1 MAPVFDGAT
10 TRRRQISLGGRKRDD
25 AGASSREIIARARE
39 ERERRARE
47 RDESRCALNAQRV
60 YRATRA
66 VREAKR
72 AAREAFDE
80 DGEGCD
86 FVLDANRARALVFFG
101 DGGRD
106 YVACARA
113 AVDVSASG
121 ETLRD
126 VFIDAGAWRRGK
138 RTSGGDVMDVDD
150 DDARAAAIERARSVL
165 RMGKFTRLATRSLRE
180 ATRRAREDDGE
191 GREVARRAVV
201 SLSNALVAL
210 MRRDDA
216 RWGDTGVELCAASFR
231 DADDARCVGDILE
244 DLRES
249 EAFEDD
255 VTRRAMRLLCENIAR
270 GGGGGALAWTLARV
284 PRVWDAFGEASTT
297 RELWE
302 FVARRLETDTSGD
315 ASTCASSTLRGV
327 DVALGNVIQPVKTH
341 IERMTPR
348 LACVVVRVATRL
360 MSSAHSSAALFVAS
374 ESDGGIE
381 AQDDDDDDDDD
392 DDVKLDVM
400 NLRAARTEV
409 RRAREVPAGTDANTT
424 RDAPTFRQVREF
436 FRDGACATRL
446 MKVTL
451 SESDADVF
459 LQHATHVAAFAFTCD
474 MVLTG
479 SERETFLRL
488 MTFDGACF
496 DALWPALTRLRNVR
510 DRGYRL
516 LLGVYAKLYNMY
528 TMISDDEEFYR
539 LGKPIGLDA
548 TKTLVGMLRDALWEL
563 LWVERGP
570 DGSPYEQM
578 TPMDQYVDAE
588 TWHACSSALSR
599 LHDRNGRHQFVD
611 PLAFQARG
619 EHVDIPSLLQE
630 ARDPKSRASMLLAGA
645 PCLVPFE
652 VRVHKFMDVRRRER
666 QSGSVGY
673 CTIRVRRGHLLEDG
687 MNELSSRLTEMLG
700 GIIRVQFINA
710 QGLEEAGVD
719 GGGLFKDFLND
730 LISESFNPKFGLF
743 IETPERTLYP
753 NPASAIHAGPRHL
766 EYFYFLGAILG
777 KACYDG
783 ILLDVPLAGF
793 FLASLK
799 GRHIEF
805 NDLTTLDPELYR
817 NLVSLKRYPG
827 DVSDLCLYF
836 TAIDRSGAEE
846 REIQLIPRGDTVA
859 VTNSNVPRYL
869 HCMSIYLLRAQMYR
883 QVSSMRAG
891 FEIMMRKRWLNMFT
905 PAELRLLIS
914 GNRAGSMDVDDMAAN
929 CDFSGG
935 YDASHPTI
943 RAFWSVMREITPDEQ
958 RQVLKFITSC
968 SNTPLLGFS
977 HLEPKL
983 CIHRS
988 GTAGTDAPDATAD
1001 LSRLPTAATCM
1012 NLLKLPPY
1020 DSKASLKEKL
1030 MYAVKSGSG
1039 FDLS

>member
-25 AGASSREIIARARE
+25 GASSREIIARARE

-47 RDESRCALNAQRV
+47 RDETRCAQNAQRV
-60 YRATRA
+60 RRGRRAY
-66 VREAKR
+66 REAKR
-72 AAREAFDE
+72 AVRASFVESGEAY
-80 DGEGCD
+80 D
-86 FVLDANRARALVFFG
+86 FVVDENRARALVFFG
-101 DGGRD
+101 DGTRD
-106 YVACARA
+106 YLACARA
-113 AVDVSASG
+113 AADVSAGG

-126 VFIDAGAWRRGK
+126 EFIDGGAWTRGETT
-138 RTSGGDVMDVDD
+138 RDGDSMDVDG
-150 DDARAAAIERARSVL
+150 DAREGAIERARWVL

-180 ATRRAREDDGE
+180 ATRRARDVDGGGEDDPA
-191 GREVARRAVV
+191 VARRAAV
-201 SLSNALVAL
+201 SLSSALVAL

-216 RWGDTGVELCAASFR
+216 RWGETGVELCASSFR
-231 DADDARCVGDILE
+231 DEDDLRCVGDVLE
-244 DLRES
+244 DLSAS
-249 EAFEDD
+249 EASEDD

-270 GGGGGALAWTLARV
+270 SGGGGALAWTLALV
-284 PRVWDAFGEASTT
+284 PRVWDAFGTASTT

-302 FVARRLETDTSGD
+302 FVARRLETDSRGD
-315 ASTCASSTLRGV
+315 ASTCASTLRGA
-327 DVALGNVIQPVKTH
+327 DVALGNVLQPVKTH
-341 IERMTPR
+341 IDCLTPR
-348 LACVVVRVATRL
+348 LACVVARAATRL
-360 MSSAHSSAALFVAS
+360 MSSPHSSAALFLAS
-374 ESDGGIE
+374 ESDGGVE

-400 NLRAARTEV
+400 NLRAARAEV
-409 RRAREVPAGTDANTT
+409 RRARDAGADANET
-424 RDAPTFRQVREF
+424 RDAPTFLQVREF

-446 MKVTL
+446 VNVTL
-451 SESDADVF
+451 SEEAEAVF
-459 LQHATHVAAFAFTCD
+459 LQHATRVAEFAFTCD
-474 MVLTG
+474 MVLKG

-488 MTFDGACF
+488 LTFNGECF
-496 DALWPALTRLRNVR
+496 EALWPALTRLRNVR

-548 TKTLVGMLRDALWEL
+548 TKTLVGMLRDALWEV

-578 TPMDQYVDAE
+578 TPLDEYVDAE

-611 PLAFQARG
+611 PLAFQAEG

-630 ARDPKSRASMLLAGA
+630 ARDPRSRASMLLAGS

-687 MNELSSRLTEMLG
+687 MSELSNRLTEMLG

-730 LISESFNPKFGLF
+730 LISESFDPKFGLF
-743 IETPERTLYP
+743 VETPERTLYP
-753 NPASAIHAGPRHL
+753 NPASAIDAGPRHL

-929 CDFSGG
+929 CEFSGG
-935 YDASHPTI
+935 YDASHRTI

-1020 DSKASLKEKL
+1020 DSKTSLKEKL